1 MEKMSMEVKIKIIVN
16 PIYIY
21 IYKGKPK
28 IQKCLEIYL
37 LYHKS
42 NRSRHKIL
50 VLLLF

>member
-16 PIYIY
+16 PIY